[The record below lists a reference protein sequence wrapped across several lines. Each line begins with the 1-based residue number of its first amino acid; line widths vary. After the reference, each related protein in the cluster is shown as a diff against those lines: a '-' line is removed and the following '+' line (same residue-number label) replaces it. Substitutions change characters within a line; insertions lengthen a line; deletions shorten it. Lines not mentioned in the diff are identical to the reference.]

1 MQDRKQLIGYVGGVL
16 LIFGTFLPIVSL
28 PIVGS
33 VNYFMNGKGD
43 GIFVIGYAVLAII
56 FVALK
61 RYTLLWIPA
70 ILSFGQLTYALI
82 TFSQKIS
89 EAESSLNGNIFGQA
103 IVSSVHLDWAW
114 IVLYAGAALLVVSIY
129 TKPAA
134 PIAKPVD
141 G

>member
-1 MQDRKQLIGYVGGVL
+1 MQDRKQLIGYAGGVL

-43 GIFVIGYAVLAII
+43 GIFIIGYAVLAII

-61 RYTLLWIPA
+61 RYKLLWIPA
-70 ILSFGQLTYALI
+70 ILAIGQLTYALI

-89 EAESSLNGNIFGQA
+89 ETASSLNGNIFGQA
-103 IVSSVHLDWAW
+103 IASTVHLDWAW
-114 IVLYAGAALLVVSIY
+114 IVLYAGAALLIMAIY
-129 TKPAA
+129 IKPA
-134 PIAKPVD
+134 PPVAKPAD
-141 G
+141 S